1 MIANSMPNQMLQW
14 HNHSDYDYFI
24 RNCDWYLQRNFYHLC
39 CFYYTDKYTHTIL
52 QYINSTPNTHE
63 YKPHLSGRAEI
74 KSQFSKVFN
83 FIKIFIL
90 LN

>member
-1 MIANSMPNQMLQW
+1 MPNQMLQL

-52 QYINSTPNTHE
+52 QYINILIVHQIHTNT
-63 YKPHLSGRAEI
+63 KLIFLGR
-74 KSQFSKVFN
+74 N
-83 FIKIFIL
+83 KITIQQSF
-90 LN
+90 